1 MLSIIRKRL
10 NFVIFLMVISDL
22 THCTEPDENNWFS
35 QYGAKRD
42 EEDGFLQEGELG
54 EDAGDAGE
62 GTKTEK
68 EYQQNIYCVVLLVIW

>member
-1 MLSIIRKRL
+1 MII
-10 NFVIFLMVISDL
+10 LMMISDL

-54 EDAGDAGE
+54 ENDGE

-68 EYQQNIYCVVLLVIW
+68 EFQQNIYCVVLLVIW

>member
-1 MLSIIRKRL
+1 M
-10 NFVIFLMVISDL
+10 IFLMMISDL

-54 EDAGDAGE
+54 ENDGE

-68 EYQQNIYCVVLLVIW
+68 EFQQNIYCVVLLVIW

>member
-42 EEDGFLQEGELG
+42 EEDGMLQEDELG
-54 EDAGDAGE
+54 ADDGE

-68 EYQQNIYCVVLLVIW
+68 ECQQNIYCVVLLVIW